1 MLCYEPEEGHVQNL
15 AKLLAAGVTAIFVVG
30 AGFAL
35 LQELIKSYTLQTI
48 AENDIS
54 VEQALQVAQ
63 GALDEC
69 KKSNS
74 AVTVAVVDR
83 VGGIR
88 FAVRGDGASA
98 DDIDI
103 ARKKAYTARTFR
115 QPTSQWIERTSPDA
129 VDDKGTKRLLMGQ
142 RLLDNTIPRAGGMPI
157 IYHGDA
163 IGGVGVVGSKGGDE
177 MDEACAKA
185 GTQAIADQLL

>member
-1 MLCYEPEEGHVQNL
+1 MQNL

-35 LQELIKSYTLQTI
+35 LQELLKDYTLQTL

-54 VEQALQVAQ
+54 LEQALQVAQ
-63 GALDEC
+63 GAVAEC

-74 AVTVAVVDR
+74 PVTVAVVDR

-88 FAVRGDGASA
+88 FAVRGDGGSV
-98 DDIDI
+98 DDIEI

-115 QPTSQWIERTSPDA
+115 QATSQWIEHTAPDA
-129 VDDKGTKRLLMGQ
+129 VDAKGKPILLTGQ
-142 RLLDNTIPRAGGMPI
+142 RQLDNTIARAGGMPI

-177 MDEACAKA
+177 MDESCAKA
-185 GTQAIADQLL
+185 GTQAISDQLL

>member
-1 MLCYEPEEGHVQNL
+1 MQNL
-15 AKLLAAGVTAIFVVG
+15 AKLLAAGVTAVFVVA

-35 LQELIKSYTLQTI
+35 LQELIKNYTLQTL

-54 VEQALQVAQ
+54 LEQALQVAQ
-63 GALDEC
+63 GAIDEC

-88 FAVRGDGASA
+88 FALRGDGGGA

-115 QPTSQWIERTSPDA
+115 QATSAWIQRTAPDA
-129 VDDKGTKRLLMGQ
+129 VDAKGAPILLTGQ
-142 RLLDNTIPRAGGMPI
+142 RQLDNTITRAGGMPI

-163 IGGVGVVGSKGGDE
+163 IGGIGVVGSKGGDE
-177 MDEACAKA
+177 MDETCAKA
-185 GTQAIADQLL
+185 GTQAIADQVL

>member
-1 MLCYEPEEGHVQNL
+1 MQNL
-15 AKLLAAGVTAIFVVG
+15 AKLFAVGITAVFVVG

-35 LQELIKSYTLQTI
+35 LQELVKDYTLQSL

-54 VEQALQVAQ
+54 LEQALQVAQ
-63 GALDEC
+63 GAIDEC

-83 VGGIR
+83 VGGVR
-88 FAVRGDGASA
+88 FLVRGDGAAA
-98 DDIDI
+98 DDVDA
-103 ARKKAYTARTFR
+103 ARRKAYTARTFR
-115 QPTSQWIERTSPDA
+115 QATSAWVQRTAPDA
-129 VDDKGTKRLLMGQ
+129 VDAKGNPILLTGQ
-142 RLLDNTIPRAGGMPI
+142 RQLADTIARAGGMPI

-163 IGGVGVVGSKGGDE
+163 IGGVGVAGSKGGDE
-177 MDEACAKA
+177 MDENCAKA

>member
-1 MLCYEPEEGHVQNL
+1 MEGL
-15 AKLLAAGVTAIFVVG
+15 AKLFVAGVAAVFVVG

-35 LQELIKSYTLQTI
+35 IQQVIRDNTLQSLS
-48 AENDIS
+48 ENDIS
-54 VEQALQVAQ
+54 LEQAVMVAK
-63 GALDEC
+63 GAIEEC

-88 FAVRGDGASA
+88 FLIRGDGAPA
-98 DDIDI
+98 DDADV
-103 ARKKAYTARTFR
+103 ARRKAYTARTFR
-115 QPTSQWIERTSPDA
+115 QPTSTWLQRTGPDQP
-129 VDDKGTKRLLMGQ
+129 LHGQ
-142 RLLDNTIPRAGGMPI
+142 RLLADVTDKAGGMPI

-163 IGGVGVVGSKGGDE
+163 IGGIGVAGSKGGDE